1 VERLPG
7 VRSPQR
13 KEIKNMQVIH
23 ARCAG
28 LDVHKK
34 TVVACVWLTADNG
47 RASKET
53 RTFGTTTGELLALCD
68 WLKTQEVAIVA
79 MEATGVYWWPIYNV
93 FEGAGIEALV
103 VNAHHVKALPGRKTD
118 VADAEWIGDLLRHG
132 LVRGSFV
139 PPRPQRELR
148 ELTRHRA
155 ALVAQR
161 VIVIQELH
169 RVLEGTNIKL
179 GSVVSDISG
188 VSAGIMLRELVAGR
202 VDPATLAEL
211 ARGRLRS
218 KRTQLE
224 AALVGVVGAHHRLIL
239 GQLLADLELFDE
251 QILAVGEELER
262 RLNSEQELIER
273 LDEIPGVNRRVAEVI
288 LAEVGTDLSRFP
300 TDGHLISW
308 AGLCPGQNQSAG
320 KTKSRRLRKGNRALK
335 QTLVEAAHGAARTT
349 GYFGALFR
357 RLTVRRGGKRAI
369 LAVARS
375 LLVTAYHMIA
385 RGTHYQDLGADY
397 FDRLQAPRIVAR
409 LSARLKQL
417 GFAVTPDP
425 TFSG

>member
-1 VERLPG
+1 
-7 VRSPQR
+7 
-13 KEIKNMQVIH
+13 MQVIH

-47 RASKET
+47 RATKET

-68 WLKTQEVAIVA
+68 WLKTQAVPIVA

-103 VNAHHVKALPGRKTD
+103 VNAHHVKAVPGRKTD

-155 ALVAQR
+155 ALVMRRAG
-161 VIVIQELH
+161 IVQEMH
-169 RVLEGTNIKL
+169 CALEGTNIKL
-179 GSVVSDISG
+179 GTVVSDLSG
-188 VSAGIMLRELVAGR
+188 LSATLILRELAAGR
-202 VDPATLAEL
+202 VDPVALAEL
-211 ARGRLRS
+211 ARGRLRG
-218 KRTQLE
+218 KRAQLE
-224 AALVGVVGAHHRLIL
+224 AALVGVVGSHHRLIL
-239 GQLLADLELFDE
+239 GQLLTDIELFDE
-251 QILAVGEELER
+251 QIAAVSEELER
-262 RLNSEQELIER
+262 RLASEQELIER
-273 LDEIPGVNRRVAEVI
+273 LDEIPGINRRVAEVL
-288 LAEVGTDLSRFP
+288 LAEVGSDLSRFP
-300 TDGHLISW
+300 SEGHLVSW

-335 QTLVEAAHGAARTT
+335 QALVEAAHGAARTT

-357 RLTVRRGGKRAI
+357 RLAARRGGKRAI
-369 LAVARS
+369 MALARS
-375 LLVTAYHMIA
+375 LLVIAYHMIA
-385 RGTHYQDLGADY
+385 RGTRYDDLGADY
-397 FDRLQAPRIVAR
+397 FDRRQTPRIVAR

-417 GFAVTPDP
+417 GFTVAPDP
-425 TFSG
+425 AFSG

>member
-1 VERLPG
+1 
-7 VRSPQR
+7 
-13 KEIKNMQVIH
+13 MQVIH

-47 RASKET
+47 RATKET

-68 WLKTQEVAIVA
+68 WLKTQAVPIVA

-103 VNAHHVKALPGRKTD
+103 VNAHHVKAVPGRKTD

-155 ALVAQR
+155 ALVMRRAG
-161 VIVIQELH
+161 IVQEMH
-169 RVLEGTNIKL
+169 CALEGTNIKL
-179 GSVVSDISG
+179 GTVVSDLSG
-188 VSAGIMLRELVAGR
+188 MSATLILRELAAGR
-202 VDPATLAEL
+202 VDPVALAEL
-211 ARGRLRS
+211 ARGRLRG
-218 KRTQLE
+218 KRAQLE
-224 AALVGVVGAHHRLIL
+224 AALVGVVGSHHRLIL
-239 GQLLADLELFDE
+239 GQLLTDIELFDE
-251 QILAVGEELER
+251 QIAAVSEELER
-262 RLNSEQELIER
+262 RLASEQELIER
-273 LDEIPGVNRRVAEVI
+273 LDEIPGINRRVAEVL
-288 LAEVGTDLSRFP
+288 LAEVGSDLSRFP
-300 TDGHLISW
+300 SEGHLVSW

-335 QTLVEAAHGAARTT
+335 QALVEAAHGAARTT

-357 RLTVRRGGKRAI
+357 RLAARRGGKRAI
-369 LAVARS
+369 MALARS
-375 LLVTAYHMIA
+375 LLVIAYHMIA
-385 RGTHYQDLGADY
+385 RGTRYDDLGADY
-397 FDRLQAPRIVAR
+397 FDRRQTPRIVAR

-417 GFAVTPDP
+417 GFTVAPDP
-425 TFSG
+425 AFSG